1 MPCNITTMYIVVYLN
16 LLVKQIGN
24 FKRTFVG
31 LYNFQGVILVFYNNL
46 KEECDRQGL
55 KITPIVLECGGN
67 KGSLSGWK
75 KGASPNSDIVAKL
88 AVRLNVSTDLLIF
101 GKENQS
107 NVLTDDEQKLLENYN
122 KLTDTNKEEVLVR
135 AKELANGTDS
145 EEDSDKQRLLK
156 MYDLLTPMEKGE
168 ILGELKAMTKKRN
181 PDIHIQTVRIV
192 ARSTDD
198 TPPRMVTGDFS
209 DILNAPD
216 ATDEY

>member
-1 MPCNITTMYIVVYLN
+1 MPCNITTTYIIVYLN
-16 LLVKQIGN
+16 LLVKRIGN
-24 FKRTFVG
+24 FKRTFVE

-101 GKENQS
+101 GKENQTTT
-107 NVLTDDEQKLLENYN
+107 LITDELKLLENYS
-122 KLTDTNKEEVLVR
+122 KLNVTDKKEVL
-135 AKELANGTDS
+135 AKAEELANGKAS
-145 EEDSDKQRLLK
+145 EENSDKQRLLK
-156 MYDLLTPMEKGE
+156 MYDLLTTMEKGE
-168 ILGELKAMTKKRN
+168 ILGELKAMTKNRN

-192 ARSTDD
+192 ARSTDNA
-198 TPPRMVTGDFS
+198 PPRMVTGDFS